1 MASWLGLITVKAV
14 STFPMKARTSC
25 VFPLNGGTNF
35 KVSPTPIKSPF
46 ILEVSLL
53 TTLRE
58 LELGE
63 SIGRCYLSKDSP

>member
-1 MASWLGLITVKAV
+1 MHRMLVISL
-14 STFPMKARTSC
+14 
-25 VFPLNGGTNF
+25 FPLNGGTNF
-35 KVSPTPIKSPF
+35 KASPTLIKSPL

-63 SIGRCYLSKDSP
+63 SIGRN